1 MLHGLRRVLIGSPL
15 PTKRMAHE
23 RLGKAQALAVLSSD
37 ALSSVAYA
45 TEEIL
50 LVLVLGGSAAVS
62 LTWPV
67 ALAIAG
73 LLILVVASYYQTVHA
88 YPSGGGAYIVTREN
102 LGTMPS
108 LVAAAALLTDY
119 VLTVAVSISAGVA
132 AVTSAFPSLFSL
144 RIELALVLIAF
155 ITLVN
160 LRGVRESGRVFAVPT
175 YFFMTMLFSLVGVGL
190 WRIAVLGEPGRAA
203 TTWATLPPTPQ
214 AFSVFLILRAFSS
227 GCTALTGIEAIADG
241 VPIFKKPEAEN
252 AAKTLLWMGG
262 ILVTMFLGITYLAGH
277 YGILPH
283 EGETVVSQLGRQIL
297 GSSPAYYLLQAATAS
312 ILILAANTSFADF
325 PRLAMWVA
333 KDRYLPHQLTN
344 VGDRLVYANGIVAL
358 GVLASLLV
366 VVFGASTHRLIPLYA
381 VGVFTAFTLSQ
392 LGMVRRWSRLRTPGW
407 WRSAAFNAVGGMATA
422 VVLVVVAATKFVH
435 GAWIVLLL
443 IPALIFMFLTIHRH
457 YQSVAAELSLGRPWP
472 DPVECHTVIVPIAG
486 LHQGVVKALRYAQV
500 LGGDLHVVTVE
511 VDPEETSDLLER
523 CQKYMPDL
531 TVEVLPSPYRSV
543 VEPLAEYIERF
554 VDDRDHYVTVVIPQ
568 FVPRR
573 WWHYFLHNQTAI
585 ALQWR
590 LLFSHRGWRS
600 RFRVITEVPFYLE
613 R

>member
-1 MLHGLRRVLIGSPL
+1 
-15 PTKRMAHE
+15 MAHE
-23 RLGKAQALAVLSSD
+23 RLGKVQALAVLSSD

-50 LVLVLGGSAAVS
+50 LVLGLGGSAALA

-73 LLILVVASYYQTVHA
+73 LIIIVVASYYQTVHA

-132 AVTSAFPSLFSL
+132 AITSAFPILHPF
-144 RIELALVLIAF
+144 RVELAVGLIAF

-160 LRGVRESGRVFAVPT
+160 LRGVRETGRVFAVPT
-175 YFFMTMLFSLVGVGL
+175 YFFIIIFFTLIGTGLVRAL
-190 WRIAVLGEPGRAA
+190 WLGEPKGTASAWAA
-203 TTWATLPPTPQ
+203 LPSTTQ
-214 AFSVFLILRAFSS
+214 AFSVFLVLRAFAS

-241 VPIFKKPEAEN
+241 VPVFKRPEGEN
-252 AAKTLLWMGG
+252 AGKTLLWMGG
-262 ILVTMFLGITYLAGH
+262 ILATLFLGITYLARH
-277 YGILPH
+277 YAVLPH
-283 EGETVVSQLGRQIL
+283 EGETVVSQLGRLIF
-297 GSSPAYYLLQAATAS
+297 GTSPAYYLLQGATAL
-312 ILILAANTSFADF
+312 ILILAANTSFSDF
-325 PRLAMWVA
+325 PRLSMWVA
-333 KDRYLPHQLTN
+333 RDRYLPHQLAN
-344 VGDRLVYANGIVAL
+344 LGDRLVYANGIVGL
-358 GVLASLLV
+358 GVLASVLV
-366 VVFGASTHRLIPLYA
+366 VAFGASTHHLIPLYA

-407 WRSAAFNAVGGMATA
+407 QRSAAFNAVGAVATA

-435 GAWIVLLL
+435 GAWIVMVL
-443 IPALIFMFLTIHRH
+443 IPSMIYGFLSIHRH
-457 YQSVAAELSLGRPWP
+457 YEDVARELSLRQPWP
-472 DPVECHTVIVPIAG
+472 GPVHRHTVIVPIAG
-486 LHQGVVKALRYAQV
+486 LHRGVVKALRYAQV

-511 VDPEETSDLLER
+511 IDPQETADLLER
-523 CQKYMPDL
+523 CRRYLPGIP
-531 TVEVLPSPYRSV
+531 VEVLASPYRSV
-543 VEPLAEYIERF
+543 VEPLVEYIESF

-573 WWHYFLHNQTAI
+573 WWHHLLHNQTAI

-590 LLFSHRGWRS
+590 LLFSHRDWRG
-600 RFRVITEVPFYLE
+600 RFRVVTEVPFYLD

>member
-1 MLHGLRRVLIGSPL
+1 MLHGLRRVLIGPPL
-15 PTKRMAHE
+15 PTHRMAHE
-23 RLGKAQALAVLSSD
+23 RLGKVQALAVLSSD

-50 LVLVLGGSAAVS
+50 LVLVLGGAAALS

-73 LLILVVASYYQTVHA
+73 LIVIVVASYYQTVHA
-88 YPSGGGAYIVTREN
+88 YPSGGGAYIVTKDN

-119 VLTVAVSISAGVA
+119 VLTVAVSISSGVA
-132 AVTSAFPSLFSL
+132 AITSAFPVLYPF
-144 RIELALVLIAF
+144 RVELAVGFIAF

-160 LRGVRESGRVFAVPT
+160 LRGVRETGRIFAVPT
-175 YFFMTMLFSLVGVGL
+175 YFFIFTVFTLIGTGLVRALG
-190 WRIAVLGEPGRAA
+190 LGEPGGTGAA
-203 TTWATLPPTPQ
+203 WAGLPPTTQ
-214 AFSVFLILRAFSS
+214 AFSVFLVLRAFAS

-241 VPIFKKPEAEN
+241 VPIFKKPEGDN
-252 AAKTLLWMGG
+252 AGKTLLWMGG
-262 ILVTMFLGITYLAGH
+262 ILFTMFLGITYLARH
-277 YGILPH
+277 YAILPH
-283 EGETVVSQLGRQIL
+283 EGETVVSQLGRQVF
-297 GSSPAYYLLQAATAS
+297 GDSPAYYLLQVATAL
-312 ILILAANTSFADF
+312 ILILAANTSFSDF
-325 PRLAMWVA
+325 PRLSMWVA
-333 KDRYLPHQLTN
+333 RDRFLPHQLAN
-344 VGDRLVYANGIVAL
+344 LGDRLVYANGIVGL
-358 GVLASLLV
+358 GVLASVLV
-366 VVFGASTHRLIPLYA
+366 VAFGASTHRLIPLYA

-407 WRSAAFNAVGGMATA
+407 QHSAAFNAVGAAATA

-443 IPALIFMFLTIHRH
+443 IPTLIYGFLTIHRH
-457 YQSVAAELSLGRPWP
+457 YQEVSRELSLKQPWP
-472 DPVECHTVIVPIAG
+472 GPVHRHTVIVPIAG
-486 LHQGVVKALRYAQV
+486 LHRGVVKALRYAQV

-511 VDPEETSDLLER
+511 IDPEETVELLER
-523 CQKYMPDL
+523 SRKYLPGIP
-531 TVEVLPSPYRSV
+531 VEVLASPYRSV
-543 VEPLAEYIERF
+543 VEPLVEYIESF

-573 WWHYFLHNQTAI
+573 WWHHLLHNQTAI

-590 LLFSHRGWRS
+590 LLFSHRDWRG
-600 RFRVITEVPFYLE
+600 RFRVVTEVPFYLE

>member
-1 MLHGLRRVLIGSPL
+1 MLHGLRRVLIGPPL
-15 PTKRMAHE
+15 PTQRMAHE
-23 RLGKAQALAVLSSD
+23 RLGKVQALAVLSSD

-50 LVLVLGGSAAVS
+50 LVLVLGGTAALS

-73 LLILVVASYYQTVHA
+73 LIVIVVASYYQTVHA
-88 YPSGGGAYIVTREN
+88 YPSGGGAYIVTKDN

-132 AVTSAFPSLFSL
+132 AITSAFPALFPF
-144 RIELALVLIAF
+144 RVELAVGLIAF

-160 LRGVRESGRVFAVPT
+160 LRGVRETGRVFAVPT
-175 YFFMTMLFSLVGVGL
+175 YFFIFTLFTLIGTGL
-190 WRIAVLGEPGRAA
+190 ARALAFGGPGSTSAA
-203 TTWATLPPTPQ
+203 WAPLPPATQ
-214 AFSVFLILRAFSS
+214 AFSVFLVLRAFAS

-241 VPIFKKPEAEN
+241 VPIFKKPEGEN
-252 AAKTLLWMGG
+252 AGKTLLWMGG
-262 ILVTMFLGITYLAGH
+262 ILVTMFLGITYLARH
-277 YGILPH
+277 YAILPH
-283 EGETVVSQLGRQIL
+283 EGETVVSQLGRQVF
-297 GSSPAYYLLQAATAS
+297 GDSPAYYLLQVATAL
-312 ILILAANTSFADF
+312 ILILAANTSFSDF
-325 PRLAMWVA
+325 PRLSMWVA
-333 KDRYLPHQLTN
+333 RDRYLPHQLAN
-344 VGDRLVYANGIVAL
+344 LGDRLVYANGIVGL
-358 GVLASLLV
+358 GVLASVLV
-366 VVFGASTHRLIPLYA
+366 VAFGASTHRLIPLYA

-407 WRSAAFNAVGGMATA
+407 QRSVAFNAVGAAATA

-435 GAWIVLLL
+435 GAWIVLVL
-443 IPALIFMFLTIHRH
+443 IPTLIYGFLTIHRH
-457 YQSVAAELSLGRPWP
+457 YVEVARELSLKQPWP
-472 DPVECHTVIVPIAG
+472 GPVHRHTVIVPIAG
-486 LHQGVVKALRYAQV
+486 LHRGVVKALRYAQV

-511 VDPEETSDLLER
+511 IDPEETADLLER
-523 CQKYMPDL
+523 CRKYLPGIP
-531 TVEVLPSPYRSV
+531 VEVLASPYRSV
-543 VEPLAEYIERF
+543 VEPLVEYIESF

-573 WWHYFLHNQTAI
+573 WWHHLLHNQTAI

-590 LLFSHRGWRS
+590 LLFSHRDWRG